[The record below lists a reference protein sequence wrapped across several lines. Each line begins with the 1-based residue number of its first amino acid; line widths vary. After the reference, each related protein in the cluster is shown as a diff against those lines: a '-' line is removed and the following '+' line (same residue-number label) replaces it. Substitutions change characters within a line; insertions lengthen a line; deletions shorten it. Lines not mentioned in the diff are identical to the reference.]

1 MSSNYGR
8 LTNGGDDDDD
18 DDDDDDED
26 DNEDDDE
33 LAKANLALSI
43 NDILILLHLI
53 YTRAHLN

>member
-8 LTNGGDDDDD
+8 LTNGGD

-33 LAKANLALSI
+33 LAKANSALSI